1 MDQSIIPLIEQARQ
15 GCRESLNSLA
25 ERVQDDLFSYLYRL
39 TQDDYLAGDLRQETL
54 IEMCKSLK
62 DLQNA
67 ESFKPWLYKTAWRKV
82 ADHYRSTK
90 NKSCMSI
97 DDPDNLVSRI
107 RDNEIEGLKSLISN
121 EIAET
126 LVTSLGRL
134 EPKMKNVLVLRCYE
148 NLSYSE
154 IARIMEISEMAARL
168 LFFRAKDKLKSQ
180 LQRKGITSVSFLSLL
195 CLFGQVTSPTKAAV
209 TISASAMEVGILAAT
224 LGTILSKICLTLI
237 SLVAGGSIILGGAA
251 ILKSD
256 SNRGY
261 YEPPKQEIKSF
272 HFIKQAWDQAYV
284 PNANLIMGKS
294 LSKGAYEKWYFFPEG
309 VDGPLFLM
317 MQRWDPKVEHKLC
330 GWRLDGDGQFYY
342 NSAGNQIY
350 HCSSPLA
357 NKSTLRFPS
366 DSPEFCDFLDA
377 VEGPEEGIEYK
388 RDPKTGLQ
396 IELFDRRFANA
407 QNFKSAI
414 SSNNLDEKT
423 FGGFRYKWPENAQV
437 IDERDEIHQQGW
449 TVFYITGTINDTAVN
464 GQCRIP
470 LVYNKRAEFPP
481 LLNLNIGGERTL
493 VDSAAGAFVLSRHGK
508 TLACYPAGSFFK
520 GLMRPWYGI
529 HTIDTLRRDAAE
541 RRVPFKVENLNFKD
555 YYYEKRVVT
564 LYNAPGYGHLQISIA
579 IDIDKNQI
587 DKIEFLRASNN
598 GAGTPVGQLTFVY
611 PARKDQ
617 IADLAQAPPLNPIR
631 MSKDIGVLWL
641 FGLAHETWEQ

>member
-1 MDQSIIPLIEQARQ
+1 MEDSIIPLIEQARQ
-15 GCRESLNSLA
+15 GCRESLNTLA

-39 TQDDYLAGDLRQETL
+39 TLDENLAGDLRQETL

-90 NKSCMSI
+90 NKKCMSI
-97 DDPDNLVSRI
+97 NDNDNLVSRI
-107 RDNEIEGLKSLISN
+107 RDNEIEGLKSLISK

-126 LVTSLGRL
+126 LVISLGRL
-134 EPKMKNVLVLRCYE
+134 DPKMKNVLVLRCYE

-154 IARIMEISEMAARL
+154 IARIMEISELAARL

-195 CLFGQVTSPTKAAV
+195 CLFGQVTSPTNAAV

-251 ILKSD
+251 IMNSD
-256 SNRGY
+256 SNSGY

-317 MQRWDPKVEHKLC
+317 MQRWDPKVENKLC
-330 GWRLDGDGQFYY
+330 GWRLDGEGQFYY
-342 NSAGNQIY
+342 NSGGNQIY

-366 DSPEFCDFLDA
+366 DSPAFCDFLDTM
-377 VEGPEEGIEYK
+377 EGQDEGVEYK
-388 RDPKTGLQ
+388 RDPETGLL
-396 IELFDRRFANA
+396 IELLDRRFANA
-407 QNFKSAI
+407 QSFKSAI
-414 SSNNLDEKT
+414 SYNNLDEKT

-449 TVFYITGTINDTAVN
+449 TVFHITGTINNTAVN

-470 LVYNKRAEFPP
+470 LVYNRRAEFPP
-481 LLNLNIGGERTL
+481 LLNLSIGGELTL
-493 VDSAAGAFVLSRHGK
+493 VDSAAGAFVLNRQGK
-508 TLACYPAGSFFK
+508 TLACYPADSFFK

-529 HTIDTLRRDAAE
+529 HTIDTVRRDAAE
-541 RRVPFKVENLNFKD
+541 RRIPFKVENLNFKE
-555 YYYEKRVVT
+555 YYYEKRIIT
-564 LYNAPGYGHLQISIA
+564 LYDAPGYGHLQISIA

-587 DKIEFLRASNN
+587 DKIEFLRPSNN
-598 GAGTPVGQLTFVY
+598 GTGTPVGQLTFVY
-611 PARKDQ
+611 PASKDQ
-617 IADLAQAPPLNPIR
+617 IADLAEIPPLKPAR
-631 MSKDIGVLWL
+631 RSKDIGVLWL
-641 FGLAHETWEQ
+641 FGLADGTWKQ